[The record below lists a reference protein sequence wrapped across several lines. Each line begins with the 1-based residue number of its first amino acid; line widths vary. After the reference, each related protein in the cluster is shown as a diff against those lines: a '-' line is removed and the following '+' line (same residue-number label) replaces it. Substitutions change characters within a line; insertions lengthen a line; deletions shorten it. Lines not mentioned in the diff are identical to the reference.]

1 MLITVF
7 GYLATITGTGLML
20 PQLYKTLKTK
30 SVKDVS
36 WGMLIV
42 YFFNCIFWLIY
53 GLLLGATPIIL
64 TNSIALVIS
73 LAQIVLQMK
82 YSKKSNAT
90 SATVGMEIT

>member
-1 MLITVF
+1 MLTTIF
-7 GYLATITGTGLML
+7 GTLAATTGTCLML
-20 PQLYKTLKTK
+20 PQLYKTYKTR

-42 YFFNCIFWLIY
+42 YFFNGIFWLVY

-73 LAQIVLQMK
+73 VAQIILQVK
-82 YSKKSNAT
+82 YSRDQT
-90 SATVGMEIT
+90 

>member
-1 MLITVF
+1 MLTTVF
-7 GYLATITGTGLML
+7 GYLATVTGTCLMV
-20 PQLYKTLKTK
+20 PQFYKTLKTR

-42 YFFNCIFWLIY
+42 YFFNCIFWLAY

-73 LAQIVLQMK
+73 VAQILLQMK
-82 YSKKSNAT
+82 YSRSQ
-90 SATVGMEIT
+90 S